1 MDGCHCR
8 RRARCNRVENV
19 VDPVLV
25 KAAARQVAE
34 YHGLLADHRR
44 MEEGLRQE
52 LVRRPKTLLPFL
64 QPGRLLR
71 CLDPSGQD
79 WGAHKDPPTSRPDAH
94 HAQPDDTL
102 NL

>member
-1 MDGCHCR
+1 
-8 RRARCNRVENV
+8 VENV